1 VNTNAQTVLARASF
15 NNFGQ
20 DLLNR
25 QLVQAK
31 IIWSRG
37 PGLLIPA
44 IAVSRMGEETFVFVV
59 QNQLDKKTGKTQLI
73 AQKREVKLG
82 TIQNNSYQLLTGLK
96 AGEKLITAGLMN
108 LQDGVPIME
117 AGKMMMPP
125 QAK

>member
-1 VNTNAQTVLARASF
+1 
-15 NNFGQ
+15 
-20 DLLNR
+20 
-25 QLVQAK
+25 
-31 IIWSRG
+31 
-37 PGLLIPA
+37 
-44 IAVSRMGEETFVFVV
+44 MGEETFVFVV

-82 TIQNNSYQLLTGLK
+82 TIQNNSYQLLTGLN